1 MGGLCGLGQARV
13 SEARLERFAHV
24 WDKELNLTPEEAS
37 HILRGWDVLFGFG
50 IVTLFQGDFC
60 NLMVGSSNSVV
71 LCRLHT
77 ATFAVS
83 QSHECLSKLSLSLVL
98 SPQHQIDANV
108 CDWKRIDLDRL
119 FVFASG
125 EDNAI
130 NEAKWFRF
138 CHNINCKQKK
148 ELGRL
153 LFLIYSDDNGA
164 SVSIDTVISASQ
176 KAVGKYQHHVSE
188 WDESRGNG
196 HGADSDP
203 LHKQICFELTGGKR
217 YFNMEQFNKYVER
230 HHHIGYGLVNM
241 QRELRQLTGGSAMWM
256 KISQQRVKDL
266 LSNMSNSERDVMD
279 KERKKRME
287 KEEKRRTKVKQKD
300 TLMKRLR
307 RI

>member
-60 NLMVGSSNSVV
+60 NLM
-71 LCRLHT
+71 
-77 ATFAVS
+77 
-83 QSHECLSKLSLSLVL
+83 
-98 SPQHQIDANV
+98 IDANV

-125 EDNAI
+125 EDDAI